1 MDESARLYRFL
12 WQQKLNY
19 QFIIK
24 NQEGRDLEF
33 IPKIEIQ
40 IRKQENIMMDL
51 NTEGKGE
58 LIKYI
63 VSTNKVS
70 MPKKMVI
77 TCSREDAE
85 KIAKQLGGVVMYEV
99 KNG

>member
-1 MDESARLYRFL
+1 
-12 WQQKLNY
+12 
-19 QFIIK
+19 
-24 NQEGRDLEF
+24 
-33 IPKIEIQ
+33 
-40 IRKQENIMMDL
+40 MMDL

-63 VSTNKVS
+63 VSTNKIS

-85 KIAKQLGGVVMYEV
+85 KIAKQLGATLLGLDINNPCSRDNRMKAAKQLKWSRAVLNNSIKSLKD
-99 KNG
+99 KNCLLYTSPSPRD

>member
-1 MDESARLYRFL
+1 MDESTRLYRFL

-19 QFIIK
+19 QFFIK
-24 NQEGRDLEF
+24 NKEGRDQEF

-40 IRKQENIMMDL
+40 IKKQENIMMDL

-58 LIKYI
+58 LIKYV

-85 KIAKQLGGVVMYEV
+85 KIAKELGGVVM
-99 KNG
+99 

>member
-1 MDESARLYRFL
+1 
-12 WQQKLNY
+12 
-19 QFIIK
+19 
-24 NQEGRDLEF
+24 
-33 IPKIEIQ
+33 
-40 IRKQENIMMDL
+40 MMDL
-51 NTEGKGE
+51 NTEDKGA
-58 LIKYI
+58 LIKYV

-85 KIAKQLGGVVMYEV
+85 KIAKELGGVVMYEV